1 MKKFIFKRN
10 LGKAYKDMQLIVH
23 RYIEHI
29 EYLDFVIKRQ
39 ETEIERISKENEQL
53 KNENMV
59 LRHKRL
65 SEPMLLGDLMS
76 RVDFLKVKKA
86 TDDYGDIGV
95 IKVRK
100 IR

>member
-1 MKKFIFKRN
+1 MKKFISKRK
-10 LGKAYKDMQLIVH
+10 LRKAYEDMQLIVH
-23 RYIEHI
+23 KYIEHI
-29 EYLDFVIKRQ
+29 EYLDLVIKRQ
-39 ETEIERISKENEQL
+39 EVKIECISKENERL
-53 KNENMV
+53 KNENKV

-76 RVDFLKVKKA
+76 RVDFLKVKKTA
-86 TDDYGDIGV
+86 DNYDDIGT